1 MMAEKRIKIAS
12 IRIKNFRSIRNE
24 TITAK
29 DFNIFVGLND
39 AGKSNV
45 LKALNLFFTGET
57 DYGKKFSFENDFSYL
72 FPKTSHS
79 TKEIRIT
86 IKFEIPDTYTDSGE
100 YTWTKVWRTGSYFEE
115 SITNSEGKSP
125 APKSRVPSAL
135 RRIKYRYVPA
145 VKSPEYYKTLLG
157 DLYSAVFSSINNPLE
172 QSVKSFSEALKK
184 YTEELSS
191 EVEKQLSLES
201 ILAFPDDLN
210 EIFKALIF
218 ETCLNK
224 DSIHVPLTARGDGI
238 QARHI
243 PIILRYIA
251 HEDQKSRNKGSM
263 KVCTVWGFEEP
274 ENGLELLKTFKLADE
289 FEEYSDEIQMFVSTH
304 SPAFYMKKESEKSNI
319 FYVSK
324 KLDSDETS
332 ISSGKG
338 THVIAEN
345 MGLMPLVA
353 PFIEEQS
360 KRLIIAEKIYHENI
374 LVDVPTILVEGETD
388 IEYLKIAFAE
398 HSPAL
403 HSMIE
408 KKQLRIVCKNDGA
421 GTTTLADWSLAWIYS
436 GFKSKMLVLLDKDEA
451 GVKAKNN
458 IEKNEA
464 FIHKQNAIAVRLQ
477 HIEPSDEIIMLLQK
491 KIKFEFEIEH
501 LLSFEFWKEIKSH
514 GYEELRSTEE
524 IGRMFNGLVPRDK
537 TLDSI
542 IDELVESTDVRDT
555 ILSFEPKS
563 LKKKRILELLKGTDD
578 KKSAT
583 VGLLRTVQK
592 IESYFCGNQL
602 TQ

>member
-1 MMAEKRIKIAS
+1 M
-12 IRIKNFRSIRNE
+12 FQQ
-24 TITAK
+24 
-29 DFNIFVGLND
+29 
-39 AGKSNV
+39 
-45 LKALNLFFTGET
+45 
-57 DYGKKFSFENDFSYL
+57 
-72 FPKTSHS
+72 
-79 TKEIRIT
+79 
-86 IKFEIPDTYTDSGE
+86 
-100 YTWTKVWRTGSYFEE
+100 
-115 SITNSEGKSP
+115 
-125 APKSRVPSAL
+125 SRVQ
-135 RRIKYRYVPA
+135 
-145 VKSPEYYKTLLG
+145 SPEYYKTLLG

-458 IEKNEA
+458 IEKMKHLFISRTQLPSA
-464 FIHKQNAIAVRLQ
+464 F
-477 HIEPSDEIIMLLQK
+477 
-491 KIKFEFEIEH
+491 
-501 LLSFEFWKEIKSH
+501 
-514 GYEELRSTEE
+514 
-524 IGRMFNGLVPRDK
+524 
-537 TLDSI
+537 SI
-542 IDELVESTDVRDT
+542 SNPQMR
-555 ILSFEPKS
+555 
-563 LKKKRILELLKGTDD
+563 
-578 KKSAT
+578 
-583 VGLLRTVQK
+583 
-592 IESYFCGNQL
+592 
-602 TQ
+602 

>member
-1 MMAEKRIKIAS
+1 MADKRIKISS

-24 TITAK
+24 LITAK
-29 DFNIFVGLND
+29 DLNIFVGLND

-57 DYGKKFSFENDFSYL
+57 DYGKKFSFANDFTYL

-79 TKEIRIT
+79 TKEIKIT
-86 IKFEIPDTYTDSGE
+86 IRFEIPDTYSESGE
-100 YTWTKVWRTGSYFEE
+100 YTWTKVWRTDDYFEE

-125 APKSRVPSAL
+125 TPKSRVPGAL

-172 QSVKSFSEALKK
+172 QSVKSFSDALKE
-184 YTEELSS
+184 YTEELSAD
-191 EVEKQLSLES
+191 VEKQLGLES

-210 EIFKALIF
+210 DIFKALIF

-263 KVCTVWGFEEP
+263 KVCTIWGFEEP

-289 FEEYSDEIQMFVSTH
+289 FEEYSSEIQMFVSTH
-304 SPAFYMKKESEKSNI
+304 SPAFYMKKESDLSNI
-319 FYVSK
+319 FFVSK
-324 KLDSDETS
+324 KLDSDETT

-338 THVIAEN
+338 THAIAEN

-360 KRLIIAEKIYHENI
+360 KRLTAAEKIYRENMLI
-374 LVDVPTILVEGETD
+374 DVPTILVEGETD
-388 IEYLKIAFAE
+388 IDYLKIAFAE
-398 HSPAL
+398 HSSAL
-403 HSMIE
+403 HRLVE
-408 KKQLRIVCKNDGA
+408 ANQLRIICKNDGA
-421 GTTTLADWSLAWIYS
+421 GTAMLVDWVLAWIYS
-436 GFKSKMLVLLDKDEA
+436 GFKSKMLALFDKDEA
-451 GVKAKNN
+451 GIKAKNS
-458 IEKNEA
+458 IEGNEV
-464 FIHKQNAIAVRLQ
+464 FTHKQNSVSVRLQ
-477 HIEPSDEIIMLLQK
+477 HIEPSDEIIEILQK
-491 KIKFEFEIEH
+491 RIKIEFEIEH
-501 LLSFEFWKEIKSH
+501 LLSPDFWKKIKSH
-514 GYEELRSTEE
+514 GYEEIRSAEE
-524 IGRMFNGLVPRDK
+524 FSRMFGGLVPRDK
-537 TLDSI
+537 TLDSV
-542 IDELVESTDVRDT
+542 IDELVDNTDVRDT
-555 ILSFEPKS
+555 ILSFAPKA
-563 LKKKRILELLKGTDD
+563 LKKKRIVELLKGDAN
-578 KKSAT
+578 KKETTA
-583 VGLLRTVQK
+583 GLLRTVQK
-592 IESYFCGNQL
+592 IESYFCGNQPA
-602 TQ
+602 T

>member
-1 MMAEKRIKIAS
+1 MVEKRIKISS

-24 TITAK
+24 IITVK

-57 DYGKKFSFENDFSYL
+57 DYGREFSFENDFSYL
-72 FPKTSHS
+72 FPKSSHS
-79 TKEIRIT
+79 TKEIKIT

-100 YTWTKVWRTGSYFEE
+100 YTWTKVWRAGNYFVE
-115 SITNSEGKSP
+115 SIINSEGNAP
-125 APKSRVPSAL
+125 APKSRVPGAL

-172 QSVKSFSEALKK
+172 QSVKSFSEALKN
-184 YTEELSS
+184 YTVELSS
-191 EVEKQLSLES
+191 AVEKQLSIES

-218 ETCLNK
+218 ETSLNN

-263 KVCTVWGFEEP
+263 KVCTIWGFEEP

-304 SPAFYMKKESEKSNI
+304 SPAFYMKKESGKSNI

-338 THVIAEN
+338 THIIAEN

-360 KRLIIAEKIYHENI
+360 KRLIIAEKIYQENI
-374 LVDVPTILVEGETD
+374 LVDIPTILVEGETD

-398 HSPAL
+398 HSSAL
-403 HSMIE
+403 HNMVE

-421 GTTTLADWSLAWIYS
+421 GTTMLADWALAWIYS
-436 GFKSKMLVLLDKDEA
+436 GFKSKMLVLFDKDEA
-451 GVKAKNN
+451 GITAKNS
-458 IEKNEA
+458 IEKSEV
-464 FIHKQNAIAVRLQ
+464 FIHKQNTVAVRLQ
-477 HIEPSDEIIMLLQK
+477 HIEPSDEIIALMQK

-501 LLSFEFWKEIKSH
+501 LLSSDFWKVIKSR
-514 GYEELRSTEE
+514 GYEELRSAEE
-524 IGRMFNGLVPRDK
+524 LGRMFNGLVPRDK

-542 IDELVESTDVRDT
+542 IDELVENADVRDT
-555 ILSFEPKS
+555 ILTFGPKS
-563 LKKKRILELLKGTDD
+563 LKKKRILELLKGITD
-578 KKSAT
+578 KQAAT
-583 VGLLRTVQK
+583 VGFLRTVQK

-602 TQ
+602 TP

>member
-1 MMAEKRIKIAS
+1 
-12 IRIKNFRSIRNE
+12 
-24 TITAK
+24 
-29 DFNIFVGLND
+29 
-39 AGKSNV
+39 
-45 LKALNLFFTGET
+45 
-57 DYGKKFSFENDFSYL
+57 
-72 FPKTSHS
+72 
-79 TKEIRIT
+79 
-86 IKFEIPDTYTDSGE
+86 
-100 YTWTKVWRTGSYFEE
+100 
-115 SITNSEGKSP
+115 
-125 APKSRVPSAL
+125 
-135 RRIKYRYVPA
+135 
-145 VKSPEYYKTLLG
+145 
-157 DLYSAVFSSINNPLE
+157 
-172 QSVKSFSEALKK
+172 
-184 YTEELSS
+184 
-191 EVEKQLSLES
+191 
-201 ILAFPDDLN
+201 
-210 EIFKALIF
+210 
-218 ETCLNK
+218 
-224 DSIHVPLTARGDGI
+224 
-238 QARHI
+238 
-243 PIILRYIA
+243 
-251 HEDQKSRNKGSM
+251 
-263 KVCTVWGFEEP
+263 
-274 ENGLELLKTFKLADE
+274 
-289 FEEYSDEIQMFVSTH
+289 
-304 SPAFYMKKESEKSNI
+304 
-319 FYVSK
+319 
-324 KLDSDETS
+324 
-332 ISSGKG
+332 
-338 THVIAEN
+338 

-464 FIHKQNAIAVRLQ
+464 FIHKQNSIAVRLQ

>member
-1 MMAEKRIKIAS
+1 MVEKRIKISS

-24 TITAK
+24 IITAK

-57 DYGKKFSFENDFSYL
+57 DYGREFSFENDFSYL
-72 FPKTSHS
+72 FPKSSHS
-79 TKEIRIT
+79 TKEIKIT

-100 YTWTKVWRTGSYFEE
+100 YTWTKVWRAGNYFVE
-115 SITNSEGKSP
+115 SIINSEGNAP
-125 APKSRVPSAL
+125 APKSRVPGAL

-172 QSVKSFSEALKK
+172 QSVKSFSEALKN
-184 YTEELSS
+184 YTVELSS
-191 EVEKQLSLES
+191 AVEKQLSIES

-218 ETCLNK
+218 ETSLNK

-263 KVCTVWGFEEP
+263 KVCTIWGFEEP

-304 SPAFYMKKESEKSNI
+304 SPAFYMKKESGKSNI

-338 THVIAEN
+338 THIIAEN

-360 KRLIIAEKIYHENI
+360 KRLIIAEKIYQENI
-374 LVDVPTILVEGETD
+374 LVDIPTILVEGETD

-398 HSPAL
+398 HSSAL
-403 HSMIE
+403 HNMVE
-408 KKQLRIVCKNDGA
+408 KNQLRIVCKNDGA
-421 GTTTLADWSLAWIYS
+421 GTTMLADWALAWIYS
-436 GFKSKMLVLLDKDEA
+436 GFKSKMLVLFDKDEA
-451 GVKAKNN
+451 GITAKNS
-458 IEKNEA
+458 IEKSEV
-464 FIHKQNAIAVRLQ
+464 FIHKQNTVAVRLQ
-477 HIEPSDEIIMLLQK
+477 HIEPSDEIIALMQK
-491 KIKFEFEIEH
+491 K
-501 LLSFEFWKEIKSH
+501 LNLSSK
-514 GYEELRSTEE
+514 
-524 IGRMFNGLVPRDK
+524 
-537 TLDSI
+537 
-542 IDELVESTDVRDT
+542 
-555 ILSFEPKS
+555 
-563 LKKKRILELLKGTDD
+563 
-578 KKSAT
+578 
-583 VGLLRTVQK
+583 
-592 IESYFCGNQL
+592 
-602 TQ
+602 

>member
-1 MMAEKRIKIAS
+1 MAEKRIKISS

-24 TITAK
+24 LITSK

-45 LKALNLFFTGET
+45 LKAINLFFTGET
-57 DYGKKFSFENDFSYL
+57 DYGKKFSFSNDFSYL
-72 FPKTSHS
+72 FPNTSHS
-79 TKEIRIT
+79 TKEIKIT
-86 IKFEIPDTYTDSGE
+86 IKFEIPDTYSDSGE
-100 YTWTKVWRTGSYFEE
+100 YTWTKVWRTGGYFEE
-115 SITNSEGKSP
+115 SITNSEGKAP
-125 APKSRVPSAL
+125 APKSRVPGAL

-172 QSVKSFSEALKK
+172 QSVKSFSDALKN
-184 YTEELSS
+184 YTEELSAA
-191 EVEKQLSLES
+191 VEKQLALES

-263 KVCTVWGFEEP
+263 KVCTIWGFEEP

-289 FEEYSDEIQMFVSTH
+289 FEEYSNEIQMFVSTH
-304 SPAFYMKKESEKSNI
+304 SPAFYMKKESEISNI
-319 FYVSK
+319 FFVSK
-324 KLDSDETS
+324 KPGSDETT

-338 THVIAEN
+338 AHAIAEN

-360 KRLIIAEKIYHENI
+360 KRLIVAEKIYRENMLI
-374 LVDVPTILVEGETD
+374 DIPTILVEGETD
-388 IEYLKIAFAE
+388 IDYSKIAFAE

-408 KKQLRIVCKNDGA
+408 TNQLRIVCKNDGA
-421 GTTTLADWSLAWIYS
+421 GTTMLVDWALSWIYS
-436 GFKSKMLVLLDKDEA
+436 GFKSKMLVLFDKDEA
-451 GVKAKNN
+451 GIKAKNS
-458 IEKNEA
+458 IEENEV
-464 FIHKQNAIAVRLQ
+464 FIHKQNSVAVRLQ
-477 HIEPSDEIIMLLQK
+477 HIEPSDEIIALLQK
-491 KIKFEFEIEH
+491 RIKFEFEIEH
-501 LLSFEFWKEIKSH
+501 LLSLNFWKEIKSH
-514 GYEELRSTEE
+514 GYEELRSAEE
-524 IGRMFNGLVPRDK
+524 LGRMFNGLVPRDK

-542 IDELVESTDVRDT
+542 IDELIENPDVRDT
-555 ILSFEPKS
+555 ILSFAPKV
-563 LKKKRILELLKGTDD
+563 LKKKRIVELLKGNTD
-578 KKSAT
+578 KKAT
-583 VGLLRTVQK
+583 TAGLLRTVQK
-592 IESYFCGNQL
+592 IESYFCGNQS
-602 TQ
+602 TP